1 MEEEAFA
8 GEGVFE
14 SISAGEKRLVSYATD
29 LALNASSRAD
39 AEPQRVIRVR
49 VSKGVMTQES
59 EIRENKTYT
68 FRNEDSSPRT
78 VIVEH
83 PVRAGYELRGEIR
96 PVETT
101 ASWARFRLEV
111 PSKQTALL
119 AVEEARPTQATYQ
132 VARISSDQLGVFVQ
146 QKSIPKE
153 VEDALRRIVAQQ
165 AVIYELEGQKSAR
178 DAETAK
184 IYEDQERLREN
195 LKALKGTPEEKAL
208 VQRYTRQL
216 DEQENRLQALQK
228 ETKQIQAQVESAQQV
243 FEKMVSEL
251 SFDAKV

>member
-1 MEEEAFA
+1 
-8 GEGVFE
+8 
-14 SISAGEKRLVSYATD
+14 
-29 LALNASSRAD
+29 
-39 AEPQRVIRVR
+39 
-49 VSKGVMTQES
+49 
-59 EIRENKTYT
+59 
-68 FRNEDSSPRT
+68 
-78 VIVEH
+78 
-83 PVRAGYELRGEIR
+83 
-96 PVETT
+96 
-101 ASWARFRLEV
+101 LEV